1 MVTVSTELPLDQCS
15 VCTVSG
21 VNDTRTSCH
30 SSLSLVPEQEVTL
43 LFNCSQSIEQSYTV
57 AIARVIG
64 EMSSQILTLSN
75 YFMEEITLG

>member
-21 VNDTRTSCH
+21 VNDTHTSCH
-30 SSLSLVPEQEVTL
+30 SSLSLVPGEEVTL

-64 EMSSQILTLSN
+64 EMSSQILTLCN
-75 YFMEEITLG
+75 